1 MKVKKSAEGGEYLKA
16 AFVKEHRI
24 TVLQIPDAREI
35 QEHTFEGKDGKPD
48 QVKLQVPVIY
58 DKQGKEDP
66 NIWTMNN
73 KCKNAIID
81 AWGDDTDNW
90 INKAIPI
97 TIGGQGDMTHILVDS
112 MRIEPSKK

>member
-16 AFVKEHRI
+16 GFVKEHRI
-24 TVLQIPDAREI
+24 TELQIPDAREI
-35 QEHTFEGKDGKPD
+35 TMVTFEGKDGKKD
-48 QVKLQVPVIY
+48 QEKIQVPVIY
-58 DKQGKEDP
+58 NGQGKEDP

-73 KCKNAIID
+73 KCKNALFD
-81 AWGDDTDNW
+81 AWGDDTDEW
-90 INKAIPI
+90 VNKKIPI